1 MTNGETDLGLTIQQ
15 FEDGSHS
22 TLEQKLQLSNIAKTS
37 SELVMKP
44 HILSLIKLFWDKY
57 MTYLYNN
64 ML

>member
-1 MTNGETDLGLTIQQ
+1 MTSGDTDLRLTIQQ

-44 HILSLIKLFWDKY
+44 QILSLIKLFPEKY
-57 MTYLYNN
+57 MTYLYQ
-64 ML
+64 

>member
-1 MTNGETDLGLTIQQ
+1 MTSGETNLGLTIQQ

-44 HILSLIKLFWDKY
+44 HILSLIKLF
-57 MTYLYNN
+57 
-64 ML
+64 